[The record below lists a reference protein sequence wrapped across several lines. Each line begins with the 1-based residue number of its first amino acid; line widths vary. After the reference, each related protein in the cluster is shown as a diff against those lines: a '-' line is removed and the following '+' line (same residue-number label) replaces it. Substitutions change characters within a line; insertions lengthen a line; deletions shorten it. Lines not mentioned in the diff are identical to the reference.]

1 MKLLNI
7 EARHGKKTNCQFIVY
22 WKSPK
27 GYSAGCLFAN
37 LGPVHA
43 TKRIIGGHCRTIWTC
58 ESKWLS

>member
-7 EARHGKKTNCQFIVY
+7 EAGHRKKLIASSLSIGNLQKDI
-22 WKSPK
+22 SI
-27 GYSAGCLFAN
+27 GCLFAN

-43 TKRIIGGHCRTIWTC
+43 TKRIIAGYCRTIGTC